1 MSLFIFATSAI
12 FDFNDY
18 NDPIK
23 YFIND
28 RFYYSTISDM
38 RKDINIYVRENSVE
52 LNDSIFQFTPSLKQS
67 KFISIEE
74 SISNLKKINKDNV
87 VINLAFAKDQT
98 TVSYQRTVLTFLD

>member
-1 MSLFIFATSAI
+1 
-12 FDFNDY
+12 
-18 NDPIK
+18 
-23 YFIND
+23 
-28 RFYYSTISDM
+28 M

-98 TVSYQRTVLTFLD
+98 TVKIKTINKNNTIIIYLIIYFQLK